1 MKSQSKEITFEKVQ
15 HILLTVWNPI
25 GVCPIECQDEYDSYA
40 EYILDMLNENAT
52 RQEIYQYLHDIEE
65 EYMGL
70 NANIQ
75 RLEKTLDALFL
86 LQLNNGEN

>member
-1 MKSQSKEITFEKVQ
+1 MKSQSKETNFQQVQ

-25 GVCPIECQDEYDSYA
+25 GICPIECQDEYDSYA
-40 EYILDMLNENAT
+40 KDILDMLNENAT
-52 RQEIYQYLHDIEE
+52 RQEIHQYLYDVET

-75 RLEKTLDALFL
+75 RLEKTLDALL
-86 LQLNNGEN
+86 